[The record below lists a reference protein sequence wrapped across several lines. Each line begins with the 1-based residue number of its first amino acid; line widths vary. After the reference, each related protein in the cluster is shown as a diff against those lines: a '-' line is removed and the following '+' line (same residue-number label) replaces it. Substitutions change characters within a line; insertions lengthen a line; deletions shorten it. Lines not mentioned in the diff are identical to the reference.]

1 MAVLMAAVGALGAY
15 GVVPG
20 EVLGAGWVL
29 FGLGVGLRPYWA
41 RLWSHW
47 GRYVMAR
54 RRNRMLDGIYF
65 HFDEGINRAFFNVG
79 FGIVQSLDGAVPKE
93 KLVARLANVY
103 RNLIQVLA
111 DSFVEEAT
119 QSVEQIA
126 EKVIADLERRG
137 HVRLEERGRAHRR

>member
-1 MAVLMAAVGALGAY
+1 MPPAHRLLHIAL
-15 GVVPG
+15 
-20 EVLGAGWVL
+20 
-29 FGLGVGLRPYWA
+29 
-41 RLWSHW
+41 
-47 GRYVMAR
+47 
-54 RRNRMLDGIYF
+54 DTTYF